1 MVRFMILASLKN
13 TCVRSKNIDTV
24 TTETVLFILF
34 LTANCQLWDIWD
46 LGTKQIVIRMNEVK

>member
-24 TTETVLFILF
+24 TTETVLFYFIPD
-34 LTANCQLWDIWD
+34 CQLPTLGYLVWD
-46 LGTKQIVIRMNEVK
+46 LGTKQIVI